1 MTKIIN
7 IIYNYINSFH
17 NYINIDPHFIDK
29 DSIKIIL
36 DNKINSSIFKC
47 SEYDS
52 PIQNRKVNGPIIPI
66 FEDSS
71 HKRENYENGL
81 KFVNLKRLSIENN
94 RI

>member
-7 IIYNYINSFH
+7 VIYNYINSFH
-17 NYINIDPHFIDK
+17 NYINTDKDNIDK

-36 DNKINSSIFKC
+36 DNSSIFKC

-52 PIQNRKVNGPIIPI
+52 PIQNRKENGPIIPI
-66 FEDSS
+66 LEHSS
-71 HKRENYENGL
+71 YKRENYENGL